1 MLENY
6 IKYIIK
12 FLTALVLLTVL
23 VAFTITV
30 RNNLEVKKNDTKIT
44 NDRKKVNPDQT
55 TTLKIDNETTNN
67 TSNLNDNTDNK
78 VKETINNT
86 STSLNNDSTTKIET
100 VEKDNSDTDFSLNF
114 NSKTLNVGDTAKID
128 VISKQD
134 DLKIDYKVM
143 NKEVA
148 TVSAN
153 GTIKALNSG
162 STYLNVVANNNT
174 AKIIELVVLDNKK
187 QEDVTEDT
195 EVYQPSN
202 DIIINDKIDNDQSTT
217 TKEEEQKNG
226 WITIDGKKYYYKDN
240 IKITNSYIDYIYL
253 DNNGIAKKKIG
264 TFSATLYGA
273 TAWAN
278 QELNIRKEAT
288 MNSNIIG
295 TIPVGSKMTILAS
308 ENTNTKYIKVKYNN
322 LIGYVYSNFILI
334 NLPDVIPDM
343 LYEITS
349 ASKSTASTANTA
361 IPGITGKNLY
371 GFTKKYNSKIDKE
384 TYYVPLLYPTAK
396 KLQRAY
402 NKARSEGYNLKVY
415 DSYRPHDITISTN
428 NYFRKLYNSNN
439 KVKNAIN
446 YDKEGNYWGPSW
458 FLASSVSAHN
468 KGIALDITIT
478 SSNNQE
484 LKAQT
489 AYDTLDTSSIVKY
502 NNNVSNK
509 LRNIML
515 SQGFSPLESEWW
527 HFQDNDYKTSKVNT
541 FHIK

>member
-6 IKYIIK
+6 IKYLIK

-148 TVSAN
+148 SVSAN

-174 AKIIELVVLDNKK
+174 AKIIELVILDNKK

-308 ENTNTKYIKVKYNN
+308 ENTNSKYIKVKYNN

-343 LYEITS
+343 LYQITS

-478 SSNNQE
+478 NSNNQE

-502 NNNVSNK
+502 NNTVSNK

-541 FHIK
+541 FHIE

>member
-6 IKYIIK
+6 IKYLIK

-148 TVSAN
+148 SVSAN

-174 AKIIELVVLDNKK
+174 AKIIELVILDNKK

-288 MNSNIIG
+288 MDSNIIG

-308 ENTNTKYIKVKYNN
+308 ENTNSKYIKVKYNN

-478 SSNNQE
+478 NSNNQE

-502 NNNVSNK
+502 NNTVSNK

>member
-6 IKYIIK
+6 IKYLIK

-114 NSKTLNVGDTAKID
+114 NSKTLNVGDTTKID

-148 TVSAN
+148 SVSAN

-308 ENTNTKYIKVKYNN
+308 ENTNSKYIKVKYNN

-478 SSNNQE
+478 NSNNQE

-502 NNNVSNK
+502 NNTVSNK

>member
-6 IKYIIK
+6 IKYLIK

-148 TVSAN
+148 SVSAN

-174 AKIIELVVLDNKK
+174 AKIIELVILDNKK

-308 ENTNTKYIKVKYNN
+308 ENTNSKYIKVKYNN

-478 SSNNQE
+478 NSNNQE

-502 NNNVSNK
+502 NNTVSNK

-541 FHIK
+541 FHIE

>member
-6 IKYIIK
+6 IKYLIK

-148 TVSAN
+148 SVSAN

-174 AKIIELVVLDNKK
+174 AKIIELVILDNKK

-308 ENTNTKYIKVKYNN
+308 ENTNSKYIKVKYNN

-478 SSNNQE
+478 NSNNQE

-502 NNNVSNK
+502 NNAVSNK

>member
-6 IKYIIK
+6 IKYLIK

-148 TVSAN
+148 SVSAN

-240 IKITNSYIDYIYL
+240 IKITNSYIDYIYI

-288 MNSNIIG
+288 MDSNIIG
-295 TIPVGSKMTILAS
+295 TIPAGSKMTILAS
-308 ENTNTKYIKVKYNN
+308 ENTNSKYIKVKYNN

-343 LYEITS
+343 LYQITS

-478 SSNNQE
+478 NSNNQE

-502 NNNVSNK
+502 NNTVSNK

>member
-6 IKYIIK
+6 IKYLIK

-148 TVSAN
+148 SVSAN

-174 AKIIELVVLDNKK
+174 AKIIELVILDNKK

-264 TFSATLYGA
+264 SFSATLYGA

-278 QELNIRKEAT
+278 QELNIRKKAT
-288 MNSNIIG
+288 MDSNIIG
-295 TIPVGSKMTILAS
+295 TIPVGSKMTILTS
-308 ENTNTKYIKVKYNN
+308 ENTNSKYIKVKYNN

-478 SSNNQE
+478 NSNNQE

-502 NNNVSNK
+502 NNTVSNK

>member
-6 IKYIIK
+6 IKYLIK

-67 TSNLNDNTDNK
+67 TSNLNDNTNNK

-148 TVSAN
+148 SVSAN

-308 ENTNTKYIKVKYNN
+308 ENTNSKYIKVKYNN

-334 NLPDVIPDM
+334 NLPDVIPDI

-371 GFTKKYNSKIDKE
+371 GFTKKYNFKIDKE

-478 SSNNQE
+478 NSNNQE

-502 NNNVSNK
+502 NNTVSNK

>member
-6 IKYIIK
+6 IKYLIK

-202 DIIINDKIDNDQSTT
+202 DIIINDKIDNNQSTT
-217 TKEEEQKNG
+217 TEKEEQKNG

-402 NKARSEGYNLKVY
+402 NKAKSEGYNLKVY

-428 NYFRKLYNSNN
+428 NYFRKLYNSNT

-478 SSNNQE
+478 NSDNQE

-509 LRNIML
+509 LRTIML

>member
-6 IKYIIK
+6 IKYLIK

-253 DNNGIAKKKIG
+253 DNNGVAKKKIG

-273 TAWAN
+273 IAWAN

-308 ENTNTKYIKVKYNN
+308 ENTNSKYIKVKYNN

-428 NYFRKLYNSNN
+428 NYLRKLYNSNT

-478 SSNNQE
+478 NSNNQE

>member
-6 IKYIIK
+6 IKYLIK

-148 TVSAN
+148 SVSAN

-174 AKIIELVVLDNKK
+174 AKIIELVILDNKK

-226 WITIDGKKYYYKDN
+226 WVTIDGKKYYYKDN

-288 MNSNIIG
+288 MDSNIIG

-308 ENTNTKYIKVKYNN
+308 ENTNSKYIKVKYNN

-478 SSNNQE
+478 NSNNQE

-502 NNNVSNK
+502 NNTVSSK

>member
-6 IKYIIK
+6 IKYLIK
-12 FLTALVLLTVL
+12 FLTALVLLTIL

-30 RNNLEVKKNDTKIT
+30 KNNLEVKKNDTKIT

-55 TTLKIDNETTNN
+55 TTLKINNETTNN

-78 VKETINNT
+78 VKETIKNT

-148 TVSAN
+148 SVSAN

-187 QEDVTEDT
+187 QEDVTEDM

-202 DIIINDKIDNDQSTT
+202 DTIINDKIDNDQNTT

-288 MNSNIIG
+288 MDSNIIG

-308 ENTNTKYIKVKYNN
+308 ENTNSKYIKVKYNN
-322 LIGYVYSNFILI
+322 LKGYVYSNFILI

-478 SSNNQE
+478 NSNNQE

-509 LRNIML
+509 LRTIML

>member
-6 IKYIIK
+6 IKYLIK

-148 TVSAN
+148 SVSAN

-174 AKIIELVVLDNKK
+174 AKIIELVILDNKK

-264 TFSATLYGA
+264 SFSATLYGA

-278 QELNIRKEAT
+278 QELNIRKKAT
-288 MNSNIIG
+288 MDSNIIG
-295 TIPVGSKMTILAS
+295 TIPVGSKMTILTS
-308 ENTNTKYIKVKYNN
+308 ENTNSKYIKVKYNN

-343 LYEITS
+343 LYQITS

-478 SSNNQE
+478 NSNNQE

-502 NNNVSNK
+502 NNTVSNK

>member
-6 IKYIIK
+6 IKYLIK

-148 TVSAN
+148 SVSAN

-162 STYLNVVANNNT
+162 STYLNVVVNNNM

-288 MNSNIIG
+288 MDSNIIG

-308 ENTNTKYIKVKYNN
+308 ENTNSKYIKVKYNN

-343 LYEITS
+343 LYQITS

-478 SSNNQE
+478 NSNNQE

-502 NNNVSNK
+502 NNTVSNK

>member
-6 IKYIIK
+6 IKYLIK
-12 FLTALVLLTVL
+12 FLTALVLLTIL

-30 RNNLEVKKNDTKIT
+30 KNNLEVKKNDTKIT

-55 TTLKIDNETTNN
+55 TTLKINNETTNN

-148 TVSAN
+148 SVSAN

-187 QEDVTEDT
+187 QEDVTEDM

-202 DIIINDKIDNDQSTT
+202 DTIINDKIDNDQNTT

-288 MNSNIIG
+288 MDSNIIG

-308 ENTNTKYIKVKYNN
+308 ENTNSKYIKVKYNN
-322 LIGYVYSNFILI
+322 LKGYVYSNFILI

-478 SSNNQE
+478 NSNNQE
-484 LKAQT
+484 LLAAFDLT
-489 AYDTLDTSSIVKY
+489 
-502 NNNVSNK
+502 NNVMDDYSLKERFKYGFPISIDEYGNSMNK
-509 LRNIML
+509 LVLSLKKNFNNRINNI
-515 SQGFSPLESEWW
+515 
-527 HFQDNDYKTSKVNT
+527 K
-541 FHIK
+541 

>member
-202 DIIINDKIDNDQSTT
+202 DIIINDKIDNNQSTT

-402 NKARSEGYNLKVY
+402 NKAKSEGYNLKVY

-428 NYFRKLYNSNN
+428 NYFRKLYNSNT

-478 SSNNQE
+478 NSNNQE

-509 LRNIML
+509 LRTIML

>member
-6 IKYIIK
+6 IKYLIK

-128 VISKQD
+128 IISKQD

-148 TVSAN
+148 SVSAN

-288 MNSNIIG
+288 MDSNIIG

-308 ENTNTKYIKVKYNN
+308 ENTNSKYIKVKYNN
-322 LIGYVYSNFILI
+322 LKGYVYSNFILI

-478 SSNNQE
+478 NSNNQE

-502 NNNVSNK
+502 NNTVSNK